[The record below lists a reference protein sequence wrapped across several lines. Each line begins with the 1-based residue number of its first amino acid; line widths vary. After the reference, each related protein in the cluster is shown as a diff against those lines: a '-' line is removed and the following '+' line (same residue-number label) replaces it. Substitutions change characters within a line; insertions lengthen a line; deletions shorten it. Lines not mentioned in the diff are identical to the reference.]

1 MVIHH
6 DSLSMFQVDKIFS
19 AMDISS
25 AGEVEYNEFLGAAL
39 PDPPPKN
46 SPPPHTPLTWGD
58 RASTGAAL
66 SSQKA
71 TVTNPS
77 LLAAF
82 HLFDRDHDG

>member
-1 MVIHH
+1 M
-6 DSLSMFQVDKIFS
+6 SQVDKIFS
-19 AMDISS
+19 AMDISR
-25 AGEVEYNEFLGAAL
+25 AGEVEYNEFL
-39 PDPPPKN
+39 
-46 SPPPHTPLTWGD
+46 
-58 RASTGAAL
+58 GAAL